1 MGIVLFWVYDQSPG
15 TERTYRLIDS
25 TVPLAVRLIRLS
37 RLRALGSV
45 TRQVIAIV
53 DDVRG

>member
-1 MGIVLFWVYDQSPG
+1 
-15 TERTYRLIDS
+15 
-25 TVPLAVRLIRLS
+25 VPLAVRLIRLS
-37 RLRALGSV
+37 RLRALGTV